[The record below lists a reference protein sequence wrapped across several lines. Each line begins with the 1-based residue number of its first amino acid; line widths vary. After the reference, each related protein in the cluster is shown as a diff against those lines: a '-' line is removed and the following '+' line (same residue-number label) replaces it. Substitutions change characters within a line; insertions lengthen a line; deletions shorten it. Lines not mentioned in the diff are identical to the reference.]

1 VQKSVNNGQKSFIK
15 LAPDVNDSKL
25 FSSLL
30 MLRQNKLERSSLA
43 SFFRESLVHLK
54 SYYFPMNKYLFDK

>member
-1 VQKSVNNGQKSFIK
+1 MQGTNALTYLNVHWRKRK
-15 LAPDVNDSKL
+15 LSAGVNDSKL

-43 SFFRESLVHLK
+43 SFFGK
-54 SYYFPMNKYLFDK
+54 SSTF